1 MSGFEAA
8 IPYLVATAAVASTA
22 SSVMNMTASK
32 PKPSAQ
38 QATPKG
44 PSTTPFE
51 TNTTRNASETES
63 DILRKEQARKAGGV
77 SGGESILTGGLGVLG
92 NAQTQSGSSNLLGL

>member
-32 PKPSAQ
+32 PKPST

-44 PSTTPFE
+44 PTTTPFE

-92 NAQTQSGSSNLLGL
+92 DPQTQSGSSNLLGL